1 MLAKRTLESREQI
14 ELNIMENL
22 VPKDHLVRALDE
34 FLDLSFVYDELE
46 KEYCLD
52 NGRPGVDP
60 VVLVKIAII
69 KKMFGISSLRRTFK
83 EIEVNAAYRWYL
95 GYSFNEKIP
104 HFTTYVKNYSKR
116 FGDNHL
122 FQKFFEII
130 LETALQKKLVDPEVI
145 FVDGS
150 HIKASANKNKR
161 HKEVVAETAKYY
173 QEELD
178 EEINLKRSELGKKP
192 LKKKTLRQ
200 LNS

>member
-1 MLAKRTLESREQI
+1 MLAKRTLESREQL
-14 ELNIMENL
+14 EMNILEQL
-22 VPKDHLVRALDE
+22 VPKDHLVRLLDK
-34 FLDLSFVYDELE
+34 FLDLDFVYDELE

-122 FQKFFEII
+122 FQKFFEVI
-130 LETALQKKLVDPEVI
+130 LDVALKESLIDPEVI

-161 HKEVVAETAKYY
+161 HKEVVVDTAKQY
-173 QEELD
+173 QSELD
-178 EEINLKRSELGKKP
+178 EEINKKRAELGKKP
-192 LKKKTLRQ
+192 LKKKKSHQ
-200 LNS
+200 

>member
-1 MLAKRTLESREQI
+1 MLSKRTLESREQI
-14 ELNIMENL
+14 ELNILDNL
-22 VPKDHLVRALDE
+22 VPKDHLVRSLDK

-116 FGDNHL
+116 FGDNRL
-122 FQKFFEII
+122 FQMFFEKI
-130 LETALQKKLVDPEVI
+130 LEVALHEKLVDPEVI

-161 HKEVVAETAKYY
+161 HKEMIIDKAKEY

-178 EEINLKRSELGKKP
+178 EEINNKRSELGKKP
-192 LKKKTLRQ
+192 LKKKKLPQ
-200 LNS
+200 

>member
-1 MLAKRTLESREQI
+1 MLRKRTLEARDQI
-14 ELNIMENL
+14 ELNILENL
-22 VPKDHLVRALDE
+22 VPQNHLVRLLDQ
-34 FLDLSFVYDELE
+34 FLDLSFVYDKLE

-69 KKMFGISSLRRTFK
+69 KKMFGISSLRKTFS

-116 FGDNHL
+116 FGDNYL
-122 FQKFFEII
+122 FQEFFEVI
-130 LETALQKKLVDPEVI
+130 LDKAFANDLIDPDAI
-145 FVDGS
+145 FVDGT
-150 HIKASANKNKR
+150 HMKASANKNKK
-161 HKEVVAETAKYY
+161 HKELVEDVAKDY

-178 EEINLKRSELGKKP
+178 EEINQKRKELGKKP
-192 LKKKTLRQ
+192 LKKKKLRI
-200 LNS
+200 